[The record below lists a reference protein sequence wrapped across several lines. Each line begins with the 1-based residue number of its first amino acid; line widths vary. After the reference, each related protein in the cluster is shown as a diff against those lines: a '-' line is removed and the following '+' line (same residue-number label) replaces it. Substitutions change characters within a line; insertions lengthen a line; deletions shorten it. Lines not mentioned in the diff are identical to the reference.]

1 MGLFP
6 NKGGARE
13 MKKLAVLVIMA
24 SISLTACSNKAVKAD
39 SIEVM
44 KNIEETTSIEEVST
58 IEETS
63 SIEETTSIEE
73 TSTIEEATSIEE
85 TSTIEEISTIEKT
98 KETDESNGV
107 NSVGEDTIL
116 GEEDY
121 KETDIEAD
129 MILSEDLQKIYDS
142 FSEEDKALYRE
153 LMKDVDT
160 SDTTPPSTG
169 TTPPSTGTV
178 PSTGTGGY
186 GQLMPEED
194 LDPDWQYRF
203 ENGDYSDA
211 SPNAVVY

>member
-1 MGLFP
+1 
-6 NKGGARE
+6 

-24 SISLTACSNKAVKAD
+24 SISLTACSNGNEKVD
-39 SIEVM
+39 NMEVM
-44 KNIEETTSIEEVST
+44 ENIEET
-58 IEETS
+58 
-63 SIEETTSIEE
+63 
-73 TSTIEEATSIEE
+73 
-85 TSTIEEISTIEKT
+85 STIEKT

-116 GEEDY
+116 GEGDY

-194 LDPDWQYRF
+194 SDPDFNIYDADVS
-203 ENGDYSDA
+203 GA

>member
-24 SISLTACSNKAVKAD
+24 SISLTACSNGNEKVD
-39 SIEVM
+39 NMEVM
-44 KNIEETTSIEEVST
+44 ENIEET
-58 IEETS
+58 
-63 SIEETTSIEE
+63 
-73 TSTIEEATSIEE
+73 
-85 TSTIEEISTIEKT
+85 STIEKT

-107 NSVGEDTIL
+107 NSVGEDTVL
-116 GEEDY
+116 GEGDY

-169 TTPPSTGTV
+169 TTPPSTGTES
-178 PSTGTGGY
+178 STGTGGY

-194 LDPDWQYRF
+194 SDPDYVHGQ
-203 ENGDYSDA
+203 GDYSEL
-211 SPNAVVY
+211 STTAVGY

>member
-1 MGLFP
+1 
-6 NKGGARE
+6 
-13 MKKLAVLVIMA
+13 MKKLAVMVLIA

-44 KNIEETTSIEEVST
+44 EN
-58 IEETS
+58 
-63 SIEETTSIEE
+63 IEETTSIEE
-73 TSTIEEATSIEE
+73 TSSEEETTSTEE
-85 TSTIEEISTIEKT
+85 TSTIEETTSIEEISTIENEATSIEET

-116 GEEDY
+116 EEGDY

-194 LDPDWQYRF
+194 SDPDFNIYDADVS
-203 ENGDYSDA
+203 GA

>member
-1 MGLFP
+1 
-6 NKGGARE
+6 

-24 SISLTACSNKAVKAD
+24 SISLTACSSGNEKAD
-39 SIEVM
+39 NMEVM
-44 KNIEETTSIEEVST
+44 ENIEETTSIEEAS
-58 IEETS
+58 
-63 SIEETTSIEE
+63 SIEE
-73 TSTIEEATSIEE
+73 TSTIEEATTTIEETTSIEEASTIEATTTIEETTSIEE
-85 TSTIEEISTIEKT
+85 TSTIEKT

-107 NSVGEDTIL
+107 NSVGEDTVL
-116 GEEDY
+116 GEGDY

-186 GQLMPEED
+186 GQLDSDVPT
-194 LDPDWQYRF
+194 DPDY
-203 ENGDYSDA
+203 NIYDA
-211 SPNAVVY
+211 DVSGLSTTAVGY

>member
-24 SISLTACSNKAVKAD
+24 SISLTACSNGNEKVD
-39 SIEVM
+39 NMEVM
-44 KNIEETTSIEEVST
+44 ENIEET
-58 IEETS
+58 
-63 SIEETTSIEE
+63 
-73 TSTIEEATSIEE
+73 
-85 TSTIEEISTIEKT
+85 STIEKT

-116 GEEDY
+116 EEGDY

-194 LDPDWQYRF
+194 SDPDFNIYDADVS
-203 ENGDYSDA
+203 GA

>member
-44 KNIEETTSIEEVST
+44 KNIEETTSIEEASSIEEATT
-58 IEETS
+58 IEET
-63 SIEETTSIEE
+63 
-73 TSTIEEATSIEE
+73 
-85 TSTIEEISTIEKT
+85 STIEKT

-107 NSVGEDTIL
+107 NSVGEDTVL
-116 GEEDY
+116 GEGDY

-194 LDPDWQYRF
+194 SDPDFNIYDADVS
-203 ENGDYSDA
+203 GA

>member
-24 SISLTACSNKAVKAD
+24 SISLTACSNGNEKVD
-39 SIEVM
+39 NMEVM
-44 KNIEETTSIEEVST
+44 EN
-58 IEETS
+58 
-63 SIEETTSIEE
+63 IEE
-73 TSTIEEATSIEE
+73 TSTIEEASTIEATTTIEE
-85 TSTIEEISTIEKT
+85 TSTIEKT

-107 NSVGEDTIL
+107 NSVGEDTVL
-116 GEEDY
+116 GEGDY

-186 GQLMPEED
+186 GQLDSDVPT
-194 LDPDWQYRF
+194 DPDWQYRF

>member
-1 MGLFP
+1 
-6 NKGGARE
+6 

-24 SISLTACSNKAVKAD
+24 SISLTACSNGNEKVD
-39 SIEVM
+39 NMEVM
-44 KNIEETTSIEEVST
+44 ENIEETSTIEEASTIEETSTIEASATIEETTSIEEAST
-58 IEETS
+58 T
-63 SIEETTSIEE
+63 IEETTSIEE
-73 TSTIEEATSIEE
+73 T
-85 TSTIEEISTIEKT
+85 STIEKT

-107 NSVGEDTIL
+107 NSVGEDTVL
-116 GEEDY
+116 GEGDY

-142 FSEEDKALYRE
+142 FSEEDKAIYRE

-186 GQLMPEED
+186 GQLDSDVPT
-194 LDPDWQYRF
+194 DPDY
-203 ENGDYSDA
+203 NIYDA
-211 SPNAVVY
+211 DVSGLSTTAVGY

>member
-24 SISLTACSNKAVKAD
+24 SISLTACSNGNEKVD
-39 SIEVM
+39 NMEVM
-44 KNIEETTSIEEVST
+44 ENIEET
-58 IEETS
+58 
-63 SIEETTSIEE
+63 
-73 TSTIEEATSIEE
+73 
-85 TSTIEEISTIEKT
+85 STIEKT

-107 NSVGEDTIL
+107 NSVGEDTVL
-116 GEEDY
+116 GEGDY

-194 LDPDWQYRF
+194 SDPDYVHGQS
-203 ENGDYSDA
+203 GSDGL
-211 SPNAVVY
+211 STTAVGY

>member
-1 MGLFP
+1 
-6 NKGGARE
+6 
-13 MKKLAVLVIMA
+13 MKKLAVLIIMA
-24 SISLTACSNKAVKAD
+24 SISLTACGNKAVKAD
-39 SIEVM
+39 SMEVM
-44 KNIEETTSIEEVST
+44 KNIEETTSIEEASS
-58 IEETS
+58 IEEATT
-63 SIEETTSIEE
+63 IEETTSTEE
-73 TSTIEEATSIEE
+73 T
-85 TSTIEEISTIEKT
+85 STIEKT

-116 GEEDY
+116 GEGDY

-194 LDPDWQYRF
+194 SDPDYVFGQ
-203 ENGDYSDA
+203 GDYSDA

>member
-1 MGLFP
+1 
-6 NKGGARE
+6 
-13 MKKLAVLVIMA
+13 MKKLAIMVLMA
-24 SISLTACSNKAVKAD
+24 SISLTACGNGNEKVD
-39 SIEVM
+39 NMEVM
-44 KNIEETTSIEEVST
+44 ENIEET
-58 IEETS
+58 
-63 SIEETTSIEE
+63 
-73 TSTIEEATSIEE
+73 
-85 TSTIEEISTIEKT
+85 STIEKT

-107 NSVGEDTIL
+107 NSVGEDTVL
-116 GEEDY
+116 GEGDY

-186 GQLMPEED
+186 GQLDSDVPT
-194 LDPDWQYRF
+194 DPDYVHGQ
-203 ENGDYSDA
+203 GDYSEL
-211 SPNAVVY
+211 STTAVGY

>member
-1 MGLFP
+1 MIAK
-6 NKGGARE
+6 NKGIIGNETRWAE
-13 MKKLAVLVIMA
+13 AVTKVEAVEFIVETLKQEKGIEQFSYAMGVYENEKSEEFIA
-24 SISLTACSNKAVKAD
+24 QQEAVKEGNAD
-39 SIEVM
+39 
-44 KNIEETTSIEEVST
+44 KEETK
-58 IEETS
+58 ETD
-63 SIEETTSIEE
+63 
-73 TSTIEEATSIEE
+73 
-85 TSTIEEISTIEKT
+85 
-98 KETDESNGV
+98 ETDESNGV
-107 NSVGEDTIL
+107 NSVGEDTVL
-116 GEEDY
+116 GEGDY

-194 LDPDWQYRF
+194 SDPDYVHGQ
-203 ENGDYSDA
+203 GDYSEL
-211 SPNAVVY
+211 STTAVGY

>member
-1 MGLFP
+1 
-6 NKGGARE
+6 

-44 KNIEETTSIEEVST
+44 KNIEETTSIEEASSIEATTT
-58 IEETS
+58 IEET
-63 SIEETTSIEE
+63 
-73 TSTIEEATSIEE
+73 
-85 TSTIEEISTIEKT
+85 STIEKT

-116 GEEDY
+116 EEGDY

-178 PSTGTGGY
+178 C
-186 GQLMPEED
+186 
-194 LDPDWQYRF
+194 
-203 ENGDYSDA
+203 
-211 SPNAVVY
+211 